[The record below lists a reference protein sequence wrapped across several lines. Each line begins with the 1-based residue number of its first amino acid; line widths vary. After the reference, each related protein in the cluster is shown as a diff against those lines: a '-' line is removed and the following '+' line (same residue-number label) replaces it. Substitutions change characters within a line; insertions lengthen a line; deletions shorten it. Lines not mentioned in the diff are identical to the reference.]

1 MSTMQPEQA
10 TFLLQSV
17 FLPALKREHQTTKQI
32 IEAIPLDK
40 GDYRPDSVS
49 RTALEVA
56 WHIAAAEHR
65 FLNGIADGV
74 FDFTPN
80 HRADSVRNSAD
91 IAVWFAKSFE
101 AGQARLTQ
109 LSGEQLAK
117 LIDFRGVFQ
126 LPAVFYLQVCMNHT
140 IHHRGQLSVYIRPMG
155 GSVPSIYGESYA
167 AAEARKAAQA

>member
-1 MSTMQPEQA
+1 MPPMQPDQA
-10 TFLLQSV
+10 TFLRSV
-17 FLPALKREHQTTKQI
+17 FMPALKREHQTTKQI

-40 GDYRPDSVS
+40 GDYRPEPIS

-56 WHIAAAEHR
+56 WHIVAAEHR
-65 FLNGIADGV
+65 FLNGIADGA

-80 HRADSVRNSAD
+80 HRSDSVRNSAD
-91 IAVWFAKSFE
+91 IAAWFAKSFE
-101 AGQARLTQ
+101 ASFARVAQ

-117 LIDFRGVFQ
+117 SIDFRGVLQ
-126 LPAVFYLQVCMNHT
+126 LPAVSYLQVCMSHT
-140 IHHRGQLSVYIRPMG
+140 IHHRGQLTVYIRPMG